1 MSYQIDFRVLL
12 TCVDDDVAEIETGL
26 LVDYC
31 EERLHETSPERLMQ
45 ALGEVLMELH
55 ESDLINSGQ
64 TVH

>member
-12 TCVDDDVAEIETGL
+12 TCVDDDAAEVETGL

-31 EERLHETSPERLMQ
+31 EERLNETSPARLMQ

-55 ESDLINSGQ
+55 ESDLINAGE